1 METQITTTTTAEG
14 SQAPP
19 VRSHLAG
26 SQRVKA
32 AQEMGLEGRA
42 KPVTFNHLVPI
53 EGQDST
59 QQTLDHYTEQSEKAS
74 SVSTFVF
81 FNVFLVFL
89 VN

>member
-1 METQITTTTTAEG
+1 
-14 SQAPP
+14 
-19 VRSHLAG
+19 
-26 SQRVKA
+26 
-32 AQEMGLEGRA
+32 MGLEGRA